1 VKAIVQSTLAALVLA
16 VFAQTA
22 AAEVRVGFV
31 NSDRVMKEAPPAKKA
46 QQKLEKEFEKRDQE
60 LQRLAKQLQGMQ
72 EALEKNGM
80 TMAEGER
87 RNKEREFNELNRD
100 FQRKQREFR
109 EDLNQRRNEE
119 LAGVL
124 ERANKTVRQIAEAEK
139 YDIIFQEAVYAS
151 PRIDIT
157 DKVIKALTE
166 AK

>member
-1 VKAIVQSTLAALVLA
+1 MKAIVQSTLAALVLA

-60 LQRLAKQLQGMQ
+60 LQRVAKQLQGMQ

-124 ERANKTVRQIAEAEK
+124 DRAHKTIRQLAEAEK